1 MVMDSEVVVLGSG
14 ISGLSTAYFL
24 EKAGCKTIVLD
35 TSDPVHGIGSTIRSA
50 GILSH
55 FFPFP
60 EEIRIVQN
68 SLKFYKEIISLSSEK
83 ISYNN
88 SGLLAISPK
97 SDEKRLS
104 DFTTAMSSA
113 NVNYHHLDNTELK
126 KIYHML
132 SLSSNEIA
140 IISEDSGYFDI
151 NRLFPIIFNYI
162 QTQQNRLFTDIKIK
176 NVQNGN
182 SFRFDTNYGE
192 FTSDKVI
199 IAGGA
204 WSDEI
209 AKLFNCNIKFD
220 IYSTQAAILSIS
232 GPFHRHVSSLPI
244 LYKMN
249 NGLYGR
255 PFSPSSFLFGDGS
268 RKYLDDPN
276 NFKFETEE
284 SFNKYVL
291 QQAIEL
297 FPNTSINS
305 LQKRWSGLYTSS
317 QDFRPVIGELKDNLF
332 FIGCFN
338 GLGIMLAPGCS
349 QLLSDIILK
358 KTPSPDF
365 NCFNIKRFHNKN
377 ISQN

>member
-1 MVMDSEVVVLGSG
+1 MVMDSEVIILGSG

-35 TSDPVHGIGSTIRSA
+35 TSDPINGTGSTIRSA

-68 SLKFYKEIISLSSEK
+68 SLKFYKEIIGFSSEQ
-83 ISYNN
+83 IFYNN
-88 SGLLAISPK
+88 SGLIAICQK
-97 SDEKRLS
+97 SDKKRLS
-104 DFTTAMSSA
+104 DFTTAMSSN
-113 NVNYHHLDNTELK
+113 NVNYHYLDKTELE
-126 KIYHML
+126 KIYHIS
-132 SLSSNEIA
+132 SLSSNETA

-162 QTQQNRLFTDIKIK
+162 QTRTNRLFTGVEIN
-176 NVQNGN
+176 NVQNDN
-182 SFRFDTNYGE
+182 SFRFNTNYGE
-192 FTSDKVI
+192 FTSNKVI

-204 WSDEI
+204 WSNNI
-209 AKLFNCNIKFD
+209 AKLFNCYIKFD
-220 IYSTQAAILSIS
+220 TYSTQAVVLSIS
-232 GPFHRHVSSLPI
+232 KPFNRYISSLPI

-255 PFSPSSFLFGDGS
+255 PFSSSSFLFGDGTK
-268 RKYLDDPN
+268 KYLDNPN
-276 NFKFETEE
+276 NFKFEVNEP
-284 SFNKYVL
+284 FHKYVL
-291 QQAIEL
+291 KQAIEL
-297 FPNTSINS
+297 FPNASINS
-305 LQKRWSGLYTSS
+305 LQKSWSGLYTSS
-317 QDFRPVIGELKDNLF
+317 HDSRPIIGELKDNIF

-349 QLLSDIILK
+349 QLLSDIILNRL
-358 KTPSPDF
+358 SSQDF

-377 ISQN
+377 IS